1 MRRFPQGALVLAALL
16 PACRSP
22 TQISVDV
29 VTDVPCGQVTI
40 TSFTSG
46 ELGAIESLPPAAE
59 STACTGNHLGTMVLV
74 PSSAGDGANVA
85 FKIVTALDGESASA
99 CSGTAAAGN
108 PKCIVERRALNY
120 IPNDPLEVIVD
131 MSAACEGKI
140 CDAQS
145 TCVNGACVNAVIPD
159 PSSCEGAGCGD
170 TVLVPLPDAGG
181 VDATLDASSDA
192 PTDASSDAPID
203 APIDANDSGAATPD
217 SGADAGVDSGSIA
230 TSCTPGAQK
239 CASASSVETCGMSG
253 TWGPPWP
260 CATNLCAGGACAS
273 FTAGTS
279 SPSCAGGGPGLS
291 NCGDGGDSCCASLEV
306 PGGTYDRT
314 YNGATGGPDPATVSG
329 FRLDKYL
336 VTVGR
341 YRRFVNAWDGGA
353 GFEPDA
359 GSGKHA
365 HLNGGQGL
373 VAVGEDAGLAYE
385 PGWLA
390 TDDVNVSPPSHLACQ
405 PPFDTWTDAGASQ
418 ENLPINCVVWA
429 EAYAFCIW
437 DGGFLPSE
445 AEWAFAAAG
454 GSQQLVYPWG
464 STDPGAANLYAIYG
478 SDNASCYYPGPGLPA
493 CTGVSNFAPVGSA
506 PMGAGVWGQLDMGG
520 EVFEW
525 ALDWYWFF
533 ADPCVDC
540 VFMNPNVNDYRSVR
554 GGAFNVSGNYL
565 SGAQRYWGTPVI
577 AGDATGFR
585 CARSP

>member
-1 MRRFPQGALVLAALL
+1 MRRFPLGALALAALL

-22 TQISVDV
+22 TEISVDV
-29 VTDVPCGQVTI
+29 VTNVPCAQVTV

-46 ELGAIESLPPAAE
+46 ELGAIESLPPTTE
-59 STACTGNHLGTMVLV
+59 STTCTANHLGTVVLV
-74 PSSAGDGANVA
+74 PSSAGDDAKVG
-85 FKIVTALDGESASA
+85 FKIVTALDGETASA
-99 CSGTAAAGN
+99 CSGAAAAGN

-120 IPNDPLEVIVD
+120 IPHNPLVVIVD
-131 MSAACEGKI
+131 MDAVCEGQI

-145 TCVNGACVNAVIPD
+145 TCVNGVCVSAVIPD

-170 TVLVPLPDAGG
+170 TVLGPLPDGG
-181 VDATLDASSDA
+181 VDATVDASSDA
-192 PTDASSDAPID
+192 PADAPID
-203 APIDANDSGAATPD
+203 VAT
-217 SGADAGVDSGSIA
+217 
-230 TSCTPGAQK
+230 CTPGAQQ
-239 CASASSVETCGMSG
+239 CSGASSVETCGTSG
-253 TWGPPWP
+253 IWSAPWP
-260 CATNLCAGGACAS
+260 CATNVCTGGACAGS
-273 FTAGTS
+273 TAGTS
-279 SPSCAGGGPGLS
+279 NPSCAGGGPGLS
-291 NCGDGGDSCCASLEV
+291 NCADGGDSCCASLEV

-359 GSGKHA
+359 GSGKHTY
-365 HLNGGQGL
+365 LNGGQGL
-373 VAVGEDAGLAYE
+373 VAVGEDAGLQYE
-385 PGWLA
+385 PGWSA
-390 TDDVNVSPPSHLACQ
+390 TDDVNVSPPSHLACA
-405 PPFDTWTDAGASQ
+405 PPYDAWTDAGGSQ
-418 ENLPINCVVWA
+418 ENLPINCVEWA

-454 GSQQLVYPWG
+454 GSQQLIYPWG

-478 SDNASCYYPGPGLPA
+478 SNNTSCYYPGPGLA
-493 CTGVSNFAPVGSA
+493 TCSGVSNLAPVGSA

-525 ALDWYWFF
+525 ALDWFWFF

-540 VFMNPNVNDYRSVR
+540 AFMNPNVNDYRSAR

-565 SGAQRYWGTPVI
+565 AGSQRYWGTPVI
-577 AGDATGFR
+577 ASEATGFR
-585 CARSP
+585 CARAP